1 MKDIGEYMEKEAYE
15 SIIINMSIENWRFAR
30 LFLKAAAKL
39 EPSETNKYIN
49 QLRYFQKN
57 IENNLDECGLKIVNI
72 EGQVF
77 DIGMAAVAMN
87 MEDFDADDI
96 LIVESMIEPIIM
108 GSDGIKKQGTVMLKK
123 ANV

>member
-1 MKDIGEYMEKEAYE
+1 MEKEAYE
-15 SIIINMSIENWRFAR
+15 SIIINMSIENWRLAR

>member
-1 MKDIGEYMEKEAYE
+1 LKDIGEYMEKEAYE
-15 SIIINMSIENWRFAR
+15 SIIINMSIENWRLAR